1 MRFGCGGEGTVK
13 DNIHTQGTADRSFI
27 EAHQTPPQS
36 CASSLLAQ
44 NFKPPKVHG
53 NVRAGFLVELVGLW
67 EVVPELGDDLGFAM
81 ASEDGR
87 VESQRRRGGSGRER
101 VIH

>member
-67 EVVPELGDDLGFAM
+67 EVVPELGDDLDFAM
-81 ASEDGR
+81 ASASERTVGWR
-87 VESQRRRGGSGRER
+87 VRGEEEEQGARE
-101 VIH
+101 